1 MAFVEVD
8 KFPGLSPETL
18 DQWVEAAG
26 MRELQDG
33 ELFRVAGTADGTLI
47 ILNAWESRDA
57 CNIAMEKYMGAAKDL
72 GIPMEGMSHEEYKI
86 DRIELG
92 QPGRVAQ

>member
-8 KFPGLSPETL
+8 KIPGLSPETL

-26 MRELQDG
+26 MRGLQEG
-33 ELFRVAGTADGTLI
+33 ELFRVAGSADGTLI
-47 ILNAWESRDA
+47 ILNAWDSRDA
-57 CNIAMEKYMGAAKDL
+57 CNLAMEKYMDAAKDL
-72 GIPMEGMSHEEYKI
+72 GLSMEGMSHEEYEI

-92 QPGRVAQ
+92 RPANVGQ